1 MNKLTFR
8 FEPGPDAVTLAAH
21 MILRL
26 LTRGEPGAP
35 RPSALQVH
43 TLPTGQLEIIAEYPP
58 RPLVSKAKGG
68 RFRRY
73 PRAPARPDRRN

>member
-8 FEPGPDAVTLAAH
+8 FEPGPDAVILAAH
-21 MILRL
+21 MILSL
-26 LTRGEPGAP
+26 LTRGEP